1 MTDPREPGRGPPEPG
16 SGPRE
21 PTSGPTSGPRRRTS
35 VIRSAAS
42 GEALRETRAAIFIDR
57 DGTLIKDTGY
67 VGRADDVELMPGAA
81 LALRIAH
88 NRQMP
93 VVVVTN
99 QSGIARGKFT
109 EADYLAVHERMNALL
124 AEFGAFVDAEYHC
137 PHHPDFTGPCDCRKP
152 GVALFERASCE
163 HGIDPSASVFIG
175 DRWRDIAPALHY
187 GGRGILVPSPSTP
200 ADETARARG
209 EMNVIPSLIAA
220 VEAAVGQ

>member
-1 MTDPREPGRGPPEPG
+1 MRDPREPGGGLHEPG
-16 SGPRE
+16 SGPQE
-21 PTSGPTSGPRRRTS
+21 PGSGPISGPRRRTS
-35 VIRSAAS
+35 VIRSAAT

-57 DGTLIKDTGY
+57 DGTLIRDTGY
-67 VGRADDVELMPGAA
+67 VGRPDDVELMPGAA

-88 NRQMP
+88 NRQLP

-109 EADYLAVHERMNALL
+109 ERDYEAVHQRMSSLL

-152 GVALFERASCE
+152 GVALFERAARD
-163 HGIDPSASVFIG
+163 HGIDPAISVFIG
-175 DRWRDIAPALHY
+175 DRWRDIEPALHY

-200 ADETARARG
+200 ADEVARARD
-209 EMNVIPSLIAA
+209 EMTVIPSLIAA
-220 VEAAVGQ
+220 MEAAVGQ